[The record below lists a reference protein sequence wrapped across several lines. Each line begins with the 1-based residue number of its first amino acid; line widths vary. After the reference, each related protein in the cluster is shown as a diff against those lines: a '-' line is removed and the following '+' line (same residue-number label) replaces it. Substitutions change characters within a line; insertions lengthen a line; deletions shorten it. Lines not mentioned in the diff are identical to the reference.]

1 MKNNSSADNRR
12 SRRSPEEQ
20 INDLQKK
27 IEAIKARAEQ
37 AKIKKSPSLRH
48 VRAALKSIDKALKHH
63 MAAVDV
69 LIPYQRG
76 ELVSLMHEHG
86 VVEHEEHTENGTHL
100 QGRLPVELAGR
111 FARYWVQETVE

>member
-1 MKNNSSADNRR
+1 MVALNKVDRFDLSDPHQAQHVAAVQAEYPDCGRHQRADRAGDR
-12 SRRSPEEQ
+12 HL
-20 INDLQKK
+20 LQ
-27 IEAIKARAEQ
+27 A
-37 AKIKKSPSLRH
+37 
-48 VRAALKSIDKALKHH
+48 IDKALQHH

-86 VVEHEEHTENGTHL
+86 VVEHEEHTEHGTHL

-111 FARYWVQETVE
+111 YAHYWVQETVE